1 VTRDIIALYDQVQA
15 EIRQQ
20 ARIVAT
26 YFKQLREEGIDE
38 YEAMRLTL
46 AFQQQFMFA
55 GQEEAELDDPE
66 AD

>member
-1 VTRDIIALYDQVQA
+1 
-15 EIRQQ
+15 
-20 ARIVAT
+20 
-26 YFKQLREEGIDE
+26 
-38 YEAMRLTL
+38 MRLTL